1 MPPGESPTGGAAAP
15 GRSDLAVDVGVGGGK
30 VGVALDGVEEATD
43 EGVAQRNFSSRSGKL
58 APLAGVLTRPT
69 CDPESSFFAVRGGA
83 RNAAGTSAR
92 GVFGGAVEVEEESV
106 APPAGVLGRR
116 SAGSET
122 SCGRGADAEGVEA
135 AVGIPR
141 DRPGS
146 SLSRTDLLMRR
157 MVGSLLAGAKGIAFT
172 SHEFGSRT
180 MRAFTSSK
188 RELIR
193 CSFHISPTDRS
204 V

>member
-30 VGVALDGVEEATD
+30 VGVALDEVEEATD
-43 EGVAQRNFSSRSGKL
+43 EGVARIIVFNPSGKL

-69 CDPESSFFAVRGGA
+69 RDPESSFFAVRGGA
-83 RNAAGTSAR
+83 PNAAGT
-92 GVFGGAVEVEEESV
+92 GIFGGAVAVEEESV

-122 SCGRGADAEGVEA
+122 SGGRGADAEGVEA